1 MGLNASLLCQEN
13 VLNTTHFIII
23 LVFMSAIFCLFFFFF
38 FFFLSTNI
46 LNFIMQIKLLASRVQ
61 Y

>member
-38 FFFLSTNI
+38 FFLSTNI